1 LPLSLP
7 RDAPHRGLLSFPT
20 RRSSDLIYAEYQ
32 NRLREHNL
40 VDREGE
46 GWLALDVM
54 EKQPHIGRNVDLLLV
69 DGYDQFTPLQA
80 SLLMLVA
87 DRARRALVTLPTV
100 PGREDTIGR
109 RFAEART
116 QLEIHSPSPPAVRV
130 LAAADGSDRSPELR
144 HVADHIFR
152 RDGVTRPA
160 NGR

>member
-80 SLLMLVA
+80 SLLMRSEEHTSELQSRENLVC
-87 DRARRALVTLPTV
+87 RLL
-100 PGREDTIGR
+100 
-109 RFAEART
+109 
-116 QLEIHSPSPPAVRV
+116 LE
-130 LAAADGSDRSPELR
+130 EK
-144 HVADHIFR
+144 
-152 RDGVTRPA
+152 
-160 NGR
+160 N